1 MPDAP
6 VILVFLGGMHGSPI
20 EELLGR
26 ALAEAA
32 LDLLEE
38 ALATGAF
45 AGAVL
50 VSDSDALAQRLPLDV
65 ALDRDEGPFHFGRR
79 LVALVL
85 ERGIQRP
92 VYVGAGGVPLF
103 RGSDLA
109 GVARHLAEA
118 EGIVIAN
125 NYFSADLVAF
135 TPGTALRRIDPPAG
149 DNLLPRLLHDQAG
162 LESRPLPR
170 SSATQFN
177 IDSPAD
183 LAILKLAGGAGPHL
197 TRFVAGF
204 EAGLEPY
211 RRLLSRLVDPKAEVL
226 LAGRVGSQVW
236 PYLERETACR
246 LRVYSEER
254 GMQAAGRD
262 ASGEARSLLAFHL
275 REVGCRRFFA
285 ELGELADAACID
297 TRPLLAHLS
306 VPASRAD
313 RFWSD
318 LGCPERIQQ
327 PFLREFT
334 EAAQGAPLPVVLGG
348 HSLVAGGLMLLT
360 EAAWRE
366 EDQRRLGHG
375 AGSERQGLSQC

>member
-1 MPDAP
+1 MTDAP
-6 VILVFLGGMHGSPI
+6 VLIVFLGGMRGSPI
-20 EELLGR
+20 EDLLGR
-26 ALAEAA
+26 SLVEAA

-38 ALATGAF
+38 ALATDAF
-45 AGAVL
+45 AAAVL
-50 VSDSDALAQRLPLDV
+50 ATDADVPAARLPPEV
-65 ALDRDEGPFHFGRR
+65 TLDRDAGPFHFGRR
-79 LVALVL
+79 LSALVQEL
-85 ERGIQRP
+85 DVQRP

-109 GVARHLAEA
+109 AVARHLAEG
-118 EGIVIAN
+118 ENIVIAN

-135 TPGTALRRIDPPAG
+135 TPGAALQRIDLPAG

-183 LAILKLAGGAGPHL
+183 LAILKLTGGAGVHL
-197 TRFVAGF
+197 SRILADF
-204 EAGLEPY
+204 EADLAPY
-211 RRLLSRLVDPKAEVL
+211 RRLMSRLVNPEAEVL

-236 PYLERETACR
+236 SYLESETACR
-246 LRVYSEER
+246 VRIYSEER

-262 ASGEARSLLAFHL
+262 SSGEARSLLAFHL
-275 REVGCRRFFA
+275 RAVGCQRFFA
-285 ELGELADAACID
+285 ELAELADAVCID
-297 TRPLLAHLS
+297 TRPLLAHLG
-306 VPASRAD
+306 VQATRAD

-318 LGCPERIQQ
+318 LGCAAKIEE

-334 EAAQGAPLPVVLGG
+334 EAAQQAPVPVLLGG

-366 EDQRRLGHG
+366 EDKRL
-375 AGSERQGLSQC
+375 LS

>member
-1 MPDAP
+1 MSRQP
-6 VILVFLGGMHGSPI
+6 VLIVFLGGMGGSPI
-20 EELLGR
+20 EEMLGR

-45 AGAVL
+45 ADAVL
-50 VSDSDALAQRLPLDV
+50 VSERDELAERLPKGAV
-65 ALDRDEGPFHFGRR
+65 LDRDEGPFHFGRR
-79 LVALVL
+79 LAAVIAG
-85 ERGIQRP
+85 RDIRAP
-92 VYVGAGGVPLF
+92 VYAGAGAVPLL
-103 RGSDLA
+103 RGPDLA
-109 GVARHLAEA
+109 AIARQVEQA
-118 EGIVIAN
+118 EGVVISN

-135 TPGTALRRIDPPAG
+135 SPGSAIRRIDPPGG

-170 SSATQFN
+170 SGATQFN

-183 LAILKLAGGAGPHL
+183 LAILKLVGGTGPRL
-197 TRFVAGF
+197 ARFLADF
-204 EAGLEPY
+204 ETDLGTY
-211 RRLLSRLVDPKAEVL
+211 KRLLPCLVDPNAELL

-236 PYLERETACR
+236 PYLESETACR

-262 ASGEARSLLAFHL
+262 ASGEARSLLAFHV
-275 REVGCRRFFA
+275 REVGAHRFFA

-297 TRPLLAHLS
+297 TRPLLSHLGAA
-306 VPASRAD
+306 PSRAD

-318 LGCPERIQQ
+318 LGCPERIEE

-334 EAAQGAPLPVVLGG
+334 EEARQAPIPVLLGG
-348 HSLVAGGLMLLT
+348 HSLVAGGVILLN
-360 EAAWRE
+360 EAAWRD
-366 EDQRRLGHG
+366 EDQRK
-375 AGSERQGLSQC
+375 LSST